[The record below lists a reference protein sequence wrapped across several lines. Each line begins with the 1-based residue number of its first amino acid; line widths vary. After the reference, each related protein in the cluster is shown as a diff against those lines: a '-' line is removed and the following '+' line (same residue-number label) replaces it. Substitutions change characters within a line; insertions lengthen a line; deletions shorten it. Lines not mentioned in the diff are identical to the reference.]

1 LFVECCEMAI
11 DSARN
16 EQYNVYTC
24 IMIEVYLISEIVNK
38 MWSQIKT
45 EQFPPPGQ
53 FYCPPNHSLRVN
65 KSED

>member
-1 LFVECCEMAI
+1 MVI
-11 DSARN
+11 DRARN

-24 IMIEVYLISEIVNK
+24 IMIEAYLVSEIVNQ

-45 EQFPPPGQ
+45 EQLSPPAQ
-53 FYCPPNHSLRVN
+53 FYYPLNHRLRVN